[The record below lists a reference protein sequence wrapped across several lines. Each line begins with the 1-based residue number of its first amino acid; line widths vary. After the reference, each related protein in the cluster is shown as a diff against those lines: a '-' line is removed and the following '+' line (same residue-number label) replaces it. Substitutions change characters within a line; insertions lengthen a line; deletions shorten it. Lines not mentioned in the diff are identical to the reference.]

1 MTIAPRQLQP
11 IGTIS
16 SVIERNVI
24 ESIENDGA
32 HEYLHLQG
40 ECSTQL
46 PVTSMS
52 TEIRIPLTDVNVD
65 ATQFDKSFIT
75 IGVDIPCTFKS
86 ETPIWDYTTDVDQAN
101 PQVVEHIYK
110 GCKIFVGLKH
120 SSECIREYKVYHKGR
135 IVDGASQD
143 NATVEGFIYNTYKTE
158 ETIMNRKGCHTIWKS
173 AHKDDASSICGT
185 YVSLY
190 DLLQAQKNGG
200 KLTIPFTFTIPFNDI
215 VVFNMFNLYHNAIFG
230 QLELLFKFNPQA
242 LVYVQSEPLGCI
254 YKHCLRNR
262 TKEMM
267 QLWSAIQAK
276 LTDFPILLD
285 YNYEYEQ
292 IGDPTTMIN
301 KIEITDSSPIVT
313 LSKMTLQAT
322 GMRLH
327 TCFTTIVG
335 CKQDPTALEE
345 LRQEFTTE
353 KVWSAFS
360 QRVQYLPF
368 TQSASSHGL
377 SITQQTYLKNV
388 TDYVLLFP
396 RTERQ
401 VTVSKNPMLTDLSL
415 TAMNK
420 PLPSQPLDTSSERFA
435 EMMLNASD
443 IEYGAP
449 FKEYANSVTIP
460 RANENGLLYHPCDLT
475 SFLVTIKV
483 ERPSAMG
490 MVNDGPDSNGQS
502 VPIRLK
508 AKKKFDGESDD
519 YCTKQPP
526 PPVLVL
532 ISDTF
537 WLFSAKDGGKCILSD
552 GNYNDVK
559 TAFLSGA
566 I

>member
-1 MTIAPRQLQP
+1 MTFAPRDYHP
-11 IGTIS
+11 NGTIS
-16 SVIERNVI
+16 SII
-24 ESIENDGA
+24 ESNTLNRIDNDGA

-46 PVTSMS
+46 PVTSES

-75 IGVDIPCTFKS
+75 IGVDIPCNFKS
-86 ETPIWDYTTDVDQAN
+86 ETPIDDYTGEQDADIIEQ
-101 PQVVEHIYK
+101 IYR

-120 SSECIREYKVYHKGR
+120 STECIREYKVYHKGR

-143 NATVEGFIYNTYKTE
+143 NATVEGFIYNTYKAE
-158 ETIMNRKGCHTIWKS
+158 ESIVNRRGCHTLWES
-173 AHKDDASSICGT
+173 AHKDDISSICGT
-185 YVSLY
+185 YISLY

-215 VVFNMFNLYHNAIFG
+215 VVFNMFTLYHNAIFG
-230 QLELLFKFNPQA
+230 QLELLFKFNPHA
-242 LVYVQSEPLGCI
+242 LVYVQSEPLGSINKYCI
-254 YKHCLRNR
+254 RNQN
-262 TKEMM
+262 TQMK
-267 QLWSAIQAK
+267 QVWGIIQDK
-276 LTDFPILLD
+276 LKDFPLYLD

-292 IGDPTTMIN
+292 IGDQTIMVNSIQPT
-301 KIEITDSSPIVT
+301 VT
-313 LSKMTLQAT
+313 GPQVTTSKMVLQAT

-335 CKQDPTALEE
+335 CKQETDALEK
-345 LRQEFTTE
+345 LREKFTNQTC
-353 KVWSAFS
+353 WYAFS

-368 TQSASSHGL
+368 TQTASSHGL

-388 TDYVLLFP
+388 TDFVLLFP
-396 RTERQ
+396 RSERQ
-401 VTVSKNPMLTDLSL
+401 LTVSKNPMLTELSL
-415 TAMNK
+415 TAMNRQ
-420 PLPSQPLDTSSERFA
+420 LPAQPLDTSSERFA
-435 EMMLNASD
+435 EIMLNSSD

-460 RANENGLLYHPCDLT
+460 RANANGIMHHPCDLT
-475 SFLVTIKV
+475 SFLVTLKV

-490 MVNDGPDSNGQS
+490 MITDGLDSAGQS
-502 VPIRLK
+502 VAIRLK
-508 AKKKFDGESDD
+508 AKKKFEGDIDD
-519 YCTKQPP
+519 YCTKSPP

-552 GNYNDVK
+552 GNFNEVR
-559 TAFLSGA
+559 TSFLSGA